1 MMALEIPKYSKEF
14 IDTYVKLMICKYLD
28 AIISK
33 SLLRRIQFYKTN
45 IKKNF
50 GYSSATVIKCL
61 IKEYYFHENH
71 FDEIT
76 LYAKTHKTDD
86 LETFVKEKLGT
97 SNKKLIEK
105 ITTNNFKDYKNES
118 WYCDFVMKLNSLI
131 IRKSQKIINFVESY
145 KKVDTNDFV
154 DYFREL
160 ILIKPEHMDSYV
172 QNRPNYQP
180 PNFKNIKQIYNL
192 SQKIEINNKLEK
204 INSHMIRNFVSSY
217 SYGLIVCPYC
227 NRNYINS
234 RGESFSAEMD
244 HFYNKNDFPI
254 FAVSLYNFI
263 PSCGTCNRLKGTYDL
278 KINPF
283 LKCENN
289 CVKFDI
295 IKYNESYQIEL
306 KHIKD
311 NKLVNINT
319 HPDLENDLINVLK
332 LDKAYKIHDLE
343 VQEMVNREIE
353 YGQEYRDSLIKLL
366 TGTEEEINRKIDTL
380 IYGEAVFAQENELI
394 NKSLGKFKK
403 DAYEKIKGWKFNKKH
418 DE

>member
-1 MMALEIPKYSKEF
+1 MMALEIPKYPKEF
-14 IDTYVKLMICKYLD
+14 IDAYVKLMISKYLD

-33 SLLRRIQFYKTN
+33 SLLKRIEFYKPN
-45 IKKNF
+45 IRKTF

-71 FDEIT
+71 FNEIT
-76 LYAKTHKTDD
+76 LYAKTHKTDIG
-86 LETFVKEKLGT
+86 TFVKAKLGT
-97 SNKKLIEK
+97 SNKILINK
-105 ITTNNFKDYKNES
+105 IITNNFNNYRTES
-118 WYCDFVMKLNSLI
+118 WYDDFVKNLNSLI
-131 IRKSQKIINFVESY
+131 MRKSQKIINFVESY

-160 ILIKPEHMDSYV
+160 ILIKPEHMDSYI
-172 QNRPNYQP
+172 QNCPNYQP
-180 PNFKNIKQIYNL
+180 PNFRNIKKIYNL
-192 SQKIEINNKLEK
+192 SQEIEINNKLEK
-204 INSHMIRNFVSSY
+204 INNYMIRNFIISDG
-217 SYGLIVCPYC
+217 YGLIVCPYC
-227 NRNYINS
+227 NRNYINN
-234 RGESFSAEMD
+234 RGDSFSAEMD

-263 PSCGTCNRLKGTYDL
+263 PCCGTCNRLKGTYDL

-283 LKCENN
+283 LKSENN

-295 IKYNESYQIEL
+295 KKSNENYQIEL

-380 IYGEAVFAQENELI
+380 IYGEVVFAQENELI
-394 NKSLGKFKK
+394 NKSLGKLKK
-403 DAYEKIKGWKFNKKH
+403 DTYEKIKGWKLS
-418 DE
+418 

>member
-1 MMALEIPKYSKEF
+1 MMALEIPKYPKEF
-14 IDTYVKLMICKYLD
+14 IDAYVKLMICKYLD

-33 SLLRRIQFYKTN
+33 SLLKRIEYYKTN
-45 IKKNF
+45 IRKTF

-76 LYAKTHKTDD
+76 LYAKTHKTD
-86 LETFVKEKLGT
+86 LETFVKTKLGT
-97 SNKKLIEK
+97 SNKILINK
-105 ITTNNFKDYKNES
+105 ITTNNFKDYRNES
-118 WYCDFVMKLNSLI
+118 WYGDFVMNLNSLI

-160 ILIKPEHMDSYV
+160 ILIKPEHMYSYI
-172 QNRPNYQP
+172 QNCPNYQP
-180 PNFKNIKQIYNL
+180 PNFRNIKKIYNL
-192 SQKIEINNKLEK
+192 SQEIEINNKLEK
-204 INSHMIRNFVSSY
+204 INNYMIRNFIISDG
-217 SYGLIVCPYC
+217 YGLTVCPYC

-234 RGESFSAEMD
+234 RGNSFSAEMD

-263 PSCGTCNRLKGTYDL
+263 PCCGTCNRLKGTYDL

-283 LKCENN
+283 LKSENN

-295 IKYNESYQIEL
+295 KKSNENYQIEL

-319 HPDLENDLINVLK
+319 HPDLEYDLINVLK

-380 IYGEAVFAQENELI
+380 IYGEVVFAQENELI
-394 NKSLGKFKK
+394 NKSLGKLKK
-403 DAYEKIKGWKFNKKH
+403 DAYEKIKGWKLS
-418 DE
+418 

>member
-1 MMALEIPKYSKEF
+1 MMTLEIPKYPKEF

-33 SLLRRIQFYKTN
+33 SLLRRIQFYNTN
-45 IKKNF
+45 IRKTF

-76 LYAKTHKTDD
+76 LYAKTHKTD
-86 LETFVKEKLGT
+86 LETFVKAKLGT
-97 SNKKLIEK
+97 SNKILIKK
-105 ITTNNFKDYKNES
+105 ITTNNFKDYRKEQ
-118 WYCDFVMKLNSLI
+118 WYCDFVMQLNSLI
-131 IRKSQKIINFVESY
+131 TRKSQKIRNFVESY
-145 KKVDTNDFV
+145 KITDPNDFV

-160 ILIKPEHMDSYV
+160 ILIKPEHMDSYI
-172 QNRPNYQP
+172 QKRPNYQP
-180 PNFKNIKQIYNL
+180 PNFRNIKKIYNL
-192 SQKIEINNKLEK
+192 SQEIEINKKLEK
-204 INSHMIRNFVSSY
+204 INSYMIRNFILSD

-234 RGESFSAEMD
+234 RGDSFSAEMD

-283 LKCENN
+283 LKYENN

-311 NKLVNINT
+311 NKLVDINT

-343 VQEMVNREIE
+343 VREMVNREIE
-353 YGQEYRDSLIKLL
+353 YGQEYRDSLVKLL
-366 TGTEEEINRKIDTL
+366 SRTEEEINRKIDTL
-380 IYGEAVFAQENELI
+380 IYGEVIFAQENELI

-403 DAYEKIKGWKFNKKH
+403 DAYEKIKGWKPSEKC

>member
-1 MMALEIPKYSKEF
+1 MMPLEIPKYPKEF
-14 IDTYVKLMICKYLD
+14 IDSYVKLMICKYLD
-28 AIISK
+28 SIISK
-33 SLLRRIQFYKTN
+33 SLLKRIEFYKPN
-45 IKKNF
+45 IRKTF
-50 GYSSATVIKCL
+50 GYNSATVIKCL

-76 LYAKTHKTDD
+76 LYAKTHKTN
-86 LETFVKEKLGT
+86 LETFVKAKLGT
-97 SNKKLIEK
+97 SNKILINK
-105 ITTNNFKDYKNES
+105 ITTNNFKDYRNES
-118 WYCDFVMKLNSLI
+118 WYGNFVTNLNSLI
-131 IRKSQKIINFVESY
+131 IRKSQKIINFDESY

-160 ILIKPEHMDSYV
+160 ILVKPEHMASYI
-172 QNRPNYQP
+172 QNRPKYQP
-180 PNFKNIKQIYNL
+180 PNFKNIKKIYNL
-192 SQKIEINNKLEK
+192 SQEIEINKKLEK
-204 INSHMIRNFVSSY
+204 INSYMIRNFIFSDSC
-217 SYGLIVCPYC
+217 GLIVCPYC

-234 RGESFSAEMD
+234 RGNSFSAEMD

-263 PSCGTCNRLKGTYDL
+263 PSCGTCNRLKRTYDL

-295 IKYNESYQIEL
+295 IKYNENYKIEL
-306 KHIKD
+306 KYIKD
-311 NKLVNINT
+311 NKLLHINT
-319 HPDLENDLINVLK
+319 HPDLENDLINILK
-332 LDKAYKIHDLE
+332 LDKAYKIHNLE
-343 VQEMVNREIE
+343 VQEMVNREME
-353 YGQEYRDSLIKLL
+353 YGQEYRNSLIKLL

-380 IYGEAVFAQENELI
+380 IYGEVVFAQESELI

-403 DAYEKIKGWKFNKKH
+403 EAYEKIKGWKLSKKC